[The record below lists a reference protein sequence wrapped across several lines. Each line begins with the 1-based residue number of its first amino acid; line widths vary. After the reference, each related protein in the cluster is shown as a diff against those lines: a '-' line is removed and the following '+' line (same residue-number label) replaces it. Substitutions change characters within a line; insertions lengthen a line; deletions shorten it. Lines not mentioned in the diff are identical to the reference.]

1 MPRITRLILALAVI
15 VFPLVAASPA
25 APAYADESACVGTYY
40 DQGSFEFFTPELRY
54 VPPPLRVA
62 AWDCAARA
70 ADRTFGLDTG
80 SAVEYTLVYANVDF
94 DVVVRIARAFEEQGW
109 LTNYAAITSI
119 DTGGGMQNSVLYSAD
134 QLAALDS
141 PPLFAGGRFGNA
153 ATNHDIISLSYADG
167 DTYTT
172 NGSAFTTP
180 SLVIDVALTEAFAG
194 DGIADPSVLSGLKSI
209 GDVVVTP
216 SGAAAVGGTAVV
228 LTLVIGYPG
237 SLLNSVIGPRYD
249 QFIERMRKRRAAR
262 KSKSAGVA
270 GAGSAVMDRAGTT
283 PTATNPAV
291 ANPAVANPA
300 AASGAA
306 TPARPRLFGWLFI
319 PGLLIASIISGFV
332 DPSFGVN
339 AMSARLLVTA
349 FLSLLVFNVA
359 AWFLVRL
366 IMRKRH
372 PDTVATVKFRWGSL
386 ILVTIAV
393 LIARLLEFHPG
404 VIFGL
409 VAGLVFAATMS
420 KAKNA
425 MVVILG
431 TGFGLAVALLA
442 WVGFSL
448 LAPIAA
454 GAPGNLLLV
463 SASEFFSAVTIE
475 GIASLPLALLPLLAL
490 DGHKLFDYNKW
501 LWALC
506 YAIGLLAFTLVLL
519 TIPNSWGEIAGD
531 FVRWIVLFCAFG
543 VVAVAVW
550 AIHLVFERRKAAAT
564 AQRVPG

>member
-1 MPRITRLILALAVI
+1 MTRLFLALAFI
-15 VFPLVAASPA
+15 VLPLAALSTA
-25 APAYADESACVGTYY
+25 SPAYADESACAGSYY
-40 DQGSFEFFTPELRY
+40 DQSGFEFFTPELRY

-62 AWDCAARA
+62 AWDCAVRD
-70 ADRTFGLDTG
+70 ADRPFGLDTG
-80 SAVEYTLVYANVDF
+80 SAVEYTLVYADVDF

-109 LTNYAAITSI
+109 LTNFAAITSI
-119 DTGGGMQNSVLYSAD
+119 DTGEGMQNSVLYSAD

-167 DTYTT
+167 DAYTT
-172 NGSAFTTP
+172 NGGAFTTP

-209 GDVVVTP
+209 GDVAVTP
-216 SGAAAVGGTAVV
+216 AGAAAVGGTAVV

-249 QFIERMRKRRAAR
+249 QFVERMRKRRAAR
-262 KSKSAGVA
+262 RSKSAGA
-270 GAGSAVMDRAGTT
+270 GGTGSAVPDQAG
-283 PTATNPAV
+283 
-291 ANPAVANPA
+291 
-300 AASGAA
+300 
-306 TPARPRLFGWLFI
+306 TPARSRLFGWLFV
-319 PGLLIASIISGFV
+319 PGLLIASVISGFV
-332 DPSFGVN
+332 DPSFGLN

-359 AWFLVRL
+359 AWFLVRV
-366 IMRKRH
+366 IMRRRH
-372 PDTVATVKFRWGSL
+372 PDAVATVKFRWGSL
-386 ILVTIAV
+386 ILVTVAV

-404 VIFGL
+404 IIFGL
-409 VAGLVFAATMS
+409 VAGLVFATTMS

-442 WVGFSL
+442 WVGFSVV
-448 LAPIAA
+448 APIAA

-501 LWALC
+501 LWLLC
-506 YAIGLLAFTLVLL
+506 YVIGLLAFMLVLL
-519 TIPNSWGEIAGD
+519 TIPNSWGEIDGD
-531 FVRWIVLFCAFG
+531 FVRWIVLFCVFG

-550 AIHLVFERRKAAAT
+550 AIHTVFERRKAAAT

>member
-1 MPRITRLILALAVI
+1 MIRMFLGLALVA
-15 VFPLVAASPA
+15 FPLIALQFAA
-25 APAYADESACVGTYY
+25 APPAHADEGACRGTYY
-40 DQGSFEFFTPELRY
+40 DQGGFEFFTPELRY
-54 VPPPLRVA
+54 LPPPLRVA
-62 AWDCAARA
+62 AWDCAARV
-70 ADRTFGLDTG
+70 ADRPFGLDTG
-80 SAVEYTLVYANVDF
+80 SAVEYTLVYTDVDF

-109 LTNYAAITSI
+109 LTSYAAITSI
-119 DTGGGMQNSVLYSAD
+119 DTGGGMQNSVEYSAD
-134 QLAALDS
+134 QLAALAA

-153 ATNHDIISLSYADG
+153 ATNRDIISLSYADG
-167 DTYTT
+167 DAYTT

-180 SLVIDVALTEAFAG
+180 SLVVEVSLTESFAG

-209 GDVVVTP
+209 GDVTVTP
-216 SGAAAVGGTAVV
+216 AGAAAVGGTAVV
-228 LTLVIGYPG
+228 LTLVVGYPG

-249 QFIERMRKRRAAR
+249 QFVERMRKRRAAR
-262 KSKSAGVA
+262 RSTSAGAA
-270 GAGSAVMDRAGTT
+270 GSGSAVPHQA
-283 PTATNPAV
+283 ATNRTGK
-291 ANPAVANPA
+291 NSA
-300 AASGAA
+300 ATDPVVASGTSA
-306 TPARPRLFGWLFI
+306 PPRPRLFGWLFI

-332 DPSFGVN
+332 DPSFGLN

-349 FLSLLVFNVA
+349 LLSLLVFNVA
-359 AWFLVRL
+359 AWSLVRV

-372 PDTVATVKFRWGSL
+372 PDAVSTVTFRWGSL
-386 ILVTIAV
+386 VLVTVAV
-393 LIARLLEFHPG
+393 VVARLLEFHPG

-409 VAGLVFAATMS
+409 VAGLVFATTLS

-425 MVVILG
+425 TVVILG

-442 WVGFSL
+442 WVGFSVI
-448 LAPIAA
+448 APIAG

-490 DGHKLFDYNKW
+490 DGHKLFDYNRW

-506 YAIGLLAFTLVLL
+506 YLIGLLAFMLVLL

-531 FVRWIVLFCAFG
+531 FVRWIVLFFAFG

-550 AIHLVFERRKAAAT
+550 AVHVVFERRKAAAT
-564 AQRVPG
+564 TAPSVPG

>member
-1 MPRITRLILALAVI
+1 MTRLILALAVI
-15 VFPLVAASPA
+15 MFPLVVATPAS
-25 APAYADESACVGTYY
+25 PAYADESACADSYY
-40 DQGSFEFFTPELRY
+40 DQESLEFFTPELRY
-54 VPPPLRVA
+54 LPPPLRVA
-62 AWDCAARA
+62 AWDCAVRD
-70 ADRTFGLDTG
+70 ADRPFGLDTG
-80 SAVEYTLVYANVDF
+80 SAVEYTLVYADVDF
-94 DVVVRIARAFEEQGW
+94 DVVVRMARAFEEQGW

-153 ATNHDIISLSYADG
+153 ATNRDIISLSYADG

-172 NGSAFTTP
+172 NGSVFTTP
-180 SLVIDVALTEAFAG
+180 SLVVEVVLTESFAG

-209 GDVVVTP
+209 GDVAVTP
-216 SGAAAVGGTAVV
+216 TGAAAVGGTAVI

-249 QFIERMRKRRAAR
+249 QFVDRMRKRRAAR
-262 KSKSAGVA
+262 RSKAV
-270 GAGSAVMDRAGTT
+270 GAGGTTSAVPDQAGTDS
-283 PTATNPAV
+283 
-291 ANPAVANPA
+291 A
-300 AASGAA
+300 AASAVD
-306 TPARPRLFGWLFI
+306 TPAPTRLFGWLFI

-332 DPSFGVN
+332 DPSFGLN

-359 AWFLVRL
+359 AWSLVRV

-372 PDTVATVKFRWGSL
+372 PDAVATVKFRWGSL
-386 ILVTIAV
+386 ILVTVAV

-409 VAGLVFAATMS
+409 VAGLVFATTLS

-425 MVVILG
+425 MVVVLG

-506 YAIGLLAFTLVLL
+506 YLVGLLAFMLVLL

-550 AIHLVFERRKAAAT
+550 AIHLAFERREAAAK
-564 AQRVPG
+564 AQSVPG

>member
-1 MPRITRLILALAVI
+1 MSRITRLILALAVI
-15 VFPLVAASPA
+15 VAPLVAATPA
-25 APAYADESACVGTYY
+25 SPAYADESACAGSYY

-70 ADRTFGLDTG
+70 ADRPFGLDTG
-80 SAVEYTLVYANVDF
+80 SAVEYTLVYTNVDF

-134 QLAALDS
+134 QLAALNS

-167 DTYTT
+167 TTYTT

-209 GDVVVTP
+209 GDVAVTP
-216 SGAAAVGGTAVV
+216 TGAAAVGGTAVV

-249 QFIERMRKRRAAR
+249 QFVERMRKRRAAR
-262 KSKSAGVA
+262 RSKSA
-270 GAGSAVMDRAGTT
+270 
-283 PTATNPAV
+283 ATNLVTAES
-291 ANPAVANPA
+291 AT
-300 AASGAA
+300 ASGAG

-319 PGLLIASIISGFV
+319 LGLLAASVISGFV
-332 DPSFGVN
+332 DPSFGLN

-359 AWFLVRL
+359 AWFLVRV

-372 PDTVATVKFRWGSL
+372 PDAVATVKFRWGSL
-386 ILVTIAV
+386 ILVTVAV
-393 LIARLLEFHPG
+393 LIARLLDFHPG

-409 VAGLVFAATMS
+409 VAGLVFATTMS

-506 YAIGLLAFTLVLL
+506 YLVGLLAFTLVLL

-550 AIHLVFERRKAAAT
+550 AIHLMYERRKTAAT
-564 AQRVPG
+564 APRAPG

>member
-1 MPRITRLILALAVI
+1 MSRIIRLFLALALSV
-15 VFPLVAASPA
+15 VPLLAASPA
-25 APAYADESACVGTYY
+25 YAGESACKGSYY
-40 DQGSFEFFTPELRY
+40 DQSSFVFFTPELRY

-62 AWDCAARA
+62 AWDCAARL
-70 ADRTFGLDTG
+70 ADRPFGLDTG
-80 SAVEYTLVYANVDF
+80 SAVEYTLVYADVDF
-94 DVVVRIARAFEEQGW
+94 DVVVRMARAFEEQGW

-119 DTGGGMQNSVLYSAD
+119 DEGAGMQNSVQYSAD
-134 QLAALDS
+134 RLAALSS

-153 ATNHDIISLSYADG
+153 ATSRDIISLSYADG
-167 DTYTT
+167 KTYTT
-172 NGSAFTTP
+172 NGRAFTAP
-180 SLVIDVALTEAFAG
+180 SLVVEVTLTEAFAG
-194 DGIADPSVLSGLKSI
+194 DGISDPSVLSGLKSI
-209 GDVVVTP
+209 GDVTVTP
-216 SGAAAVGGTAVV
+216 TGAAVVGGSAVV

-249 QFIERMRKRRAAR
+249 QFVARIRKRWAAR
-262 KSKSAGVA
+262 RSRSAGA
-270 GAGSAVMDRAGTT
+270 E
-283 PTATNPAV
+283 
-291 ANPAVANPA
+291 A
-300 AASGAA
+300 AASAEAGASA
-306 TPARPRLFGWLFI
+306 EAAASAVGTAGAIRTGRPRLFGWLFV
-319 PGLLIASIISGFV
+319 PGLVIAAIISGFV

-359 AWFLVRL
+359 AWWLVRVV
-366 IMRKRH
+366 MRTRH
-372 PDTVATVKFRWGSL
+372 PDAVSTIRFRWGSL
-386 ILVTIAV
+386 LLVAIAV
-393 LIARLLEFHPG
+393 LIARLLDFHPG

-409 VAGLVFAATMS
+409 VAGLVFATTLS

-425 MVVILG
+425 LVVILG

-448 LAPIAA
+448 LAPVTA

-490 DGHKLFDYNKW
+490 DGHKLFDYSKW

-519 TIPNSWGEIAGD
+519 TIPNSWGEISGD
-531 FVRWIVLFCAFG
+531 FVRWAVLFCAFG

-550 AIHLVFERRKAAAT
+550 AIHVVFERRKAARGRLAVT
-564 AQRVPG
+564 EQGVAEHSVTEQSARG